1 MSYQSYTVDIPQVTG
16 KITYR
21 TVKNTK
27 YVYYEYDRTYDP
39 VTQYTTPKRKTIG
52 KVSDSDPSKMYP
64 NELFRIYFPDVETP
78 DDFRASRSGA
88 LHVGTYI
95 VIDKIINDYGLRD
108 ILEECLDDEDVGLF
122 LDLASYTIVE
132 ENNAGQYYP
141 YYTYDHPL
149 FTDCM
154 KQLSDSTVSSFLH
167 RLTED
172 QSLQFL
178 EAWNSSRDHRERI
191 YITYDSTNKECHA
204 GDVDMIEIGH
214 TKDGAMAPIFNYA
227 VAYDNSNREPLL
239 YEKYAGSIVD
249 VSQLQYVI
257 EKINGY
263 GYKHI
268 GVILDRGYF
277 SAPNIRFMDKH
288 GINFVMML
296 KGNKKLVDKL
306 ILKNKGTF
314 ENKRSCNIYE
324 YGVYGITVKSKLY
337 ETDKTE
343 RYFHIFH
350 SIDKESAERSE
361 IEYKLNKLGL
371 YLEAHKNKHLSPSK
385 QFLDYFWLE
394 YYDERTGKAIT
405 SFDEKSMEHARFLT
419 ATEKASVIENEI
431 DLAGYFCIITSEKM
445 TAKEAITLY
454 KNRDASEKLFRGDKS
469 YMGNKSMRAH
479 HNESVDSK
487 IFIEFIALIIRNKIY
502 TSLKDEM
509 VHIRKK
515 PNYMTVPA
523 AIKEL
528 EKIEMIRHPDGTY
541 GLYSGATSTQKSI
554 LKAFGIDT
562 NYLKHLVTKLS
573 VVLRETEGGNQ

>member
-1 MSYQSYTVDIPQVTG
+1 MSYQPYAVDIPDVTG

-21 TVKNTK
+21 RVKNTR
-27 YVYYEYDRTYDP
+27 YVYYEYDRIYDP
-39 VTQYTTPKRKTIG
+39 KTQYTIPKRKTIG
-52 KVSDSDPSKMYP
+52 KVCDDDPSKMYP
-64 NELFRIYFPDVETP
+64 NEFFRIYFPDIEIP

-88 LHVGTYI
+88 LRIGTYLI
-95 VIDKIINDYGLRD
+95 IDKIIRDYGLREL
-108 ILEECLDDEDVGLF
+108 LENCMESESVGLF
-122 LDLASYTIVE
+122 LDLATYTIIE

-149 FTDCM
+149 FTDGM
-154 KQLSDSTVSSFLH
+154 KQYSDSTVSAFLH
-167 RLTED
+167 QLTED

-178 EAWNSSRDHRERI
+178 EDWNSSRDHRERI
-191 YITYDSTNKECHA
+191 YITYDSTNKECQA
-204 GDVDMIEIGH
+204 GDVDMVEIGH
-214 TKDGAMAPIFNYA
+214 TKEGATAPIFNYA
-227 VAYDNSNREPLL
+227 IAYDNSNREPLL

-268 GVILDRGYF
+268 GVVLDRGYF
-277 SAPNIRFMDKH
+277 SAPNIRFMDKN
-288 GINFVMML
+288 GINFVMMV

-306 ILKNKGTF
+306 VLENKGKF

-324 YGVYGITVKSKLY
+324 YGVYGTTVRSKLY
-337 ETDKTE
+337 ETDKEE

-350 SIDKESAERSE
+350 SIKKEGEERTE

-385 QFLDYFWLE
+385 QLMDYFWLE
-394 YYDERTGKAIT
+394 YYDEKTGKAIT
-405 SFDEKSMEHARFLT
+405 KFDERTMEHARFLT
-419 ATEKASVIENEI
+419 ATEKESVVENEI

-445 TAKEAITLY
+445 TAREAITLY

-469 YMGNKSMRAH
+469 YTGNKAMRAH

-487 IFIEFIALIIRNKIY
+487 IFIEFVALIIRNKIY

-509 VHIRKK
+509 VRIRKK
-515 PNYMTVPA
+515 QNFMTVPA

-541 GLYSGATSTQKSI
+541 GLYAGATANQKSI

-573 VVLRETEGGNQ
+573 IVLKENEGGK